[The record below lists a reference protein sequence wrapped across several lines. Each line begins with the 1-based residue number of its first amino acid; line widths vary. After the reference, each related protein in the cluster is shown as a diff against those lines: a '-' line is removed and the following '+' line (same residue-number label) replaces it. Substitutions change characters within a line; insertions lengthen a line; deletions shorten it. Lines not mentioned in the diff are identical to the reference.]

1 MGCCGLRE
9 VGFHA
14 PLMCGN
20 GAGGPGLGMGW
31 APLSNKTFKVTEFE
45 KMRCDA
51 RMPRE
56 QFHRQG
62 RISPEQRHRMLMA
75 C

>member
-1 MGCCGLRE
+1 MQFPRTA
-9 VGFHA
+9 HA
-14 PLMCGN
+14 ATPEPKS
-20 GAGGPGLGMGW
+20 GGPGLGMGW
-31 APLSNKTFKVTEFE
+31 APLSDKTFKLTEFE